1 MQSRAEKCVDCVQ
14 ILEKSEIKRM
24 TVSSNH
30 AEERGMCFCPLPGRM
45 RAFFLEW
52 DGNWIKFHT
61 ILEKS
66 EIKRMTVSSNHAE
79 GEMGLLIQNLAVAI
93 APSYEG

>member
-1 MQSRAEKCVDCVQ
+1 MQRK
-14 ILEKSEIKRM
+14 
-24 TVSSNH
+24 
-30 AEERGMCFCPLPGRM
+30 GFLPASGQN
-45 RAFFLEW
+45 AGFFPEW

-61 ILEKS
+61 ILEKC
-66 EIKRMTVSSNHAE
+66 ERKRMAVSSNHAE